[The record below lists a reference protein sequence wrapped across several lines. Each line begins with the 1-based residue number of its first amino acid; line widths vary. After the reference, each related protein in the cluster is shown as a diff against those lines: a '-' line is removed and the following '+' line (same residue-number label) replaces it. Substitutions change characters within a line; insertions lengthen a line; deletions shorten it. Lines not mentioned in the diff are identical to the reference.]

1 MRLLYLVCT
10 SICDIFHVIIQISG
24 FPQGQRQE
32 HLPGIPVPILACV
45 RDVASLVNRIQ
56 QTRIMLAAQNKMHS
70 KSSRGKICIC
80 ILILNCIITVAQAYF
95 LDALFHQLIHHKQSM
110 Y

>member
-1 MRLLYLVCT
+1 MRLLYLVGT
-10 SICDIFHVIIQISG
+10 SIGDIFHVIIQISG
-24 FPQGQRQE
+24 FPQEDTQK
-32 HLPGIPVPILACV
+32 HLPGIAVPILACV

-56 QTRIMLAAQNKMHS
+56 QTRIMVAAQNKMHS

-80 ILILNCIITVAQAYF
+80 ILILGCIITAAQAYF
-95 LDALFHQLIHHKQSM
+95 LDALFHQLLHCEQST